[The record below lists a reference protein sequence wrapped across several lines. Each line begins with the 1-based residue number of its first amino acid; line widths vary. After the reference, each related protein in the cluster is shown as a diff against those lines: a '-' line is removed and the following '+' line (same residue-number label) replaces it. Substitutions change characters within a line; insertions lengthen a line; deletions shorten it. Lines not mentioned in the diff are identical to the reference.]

1 MDQEIAVVFD
11 GDGDPEERIT
21 VNPVVLALASPV
33 FKSILTQNMA
43 AQKSCVIEL
52 RGKDPDEF
60 KVLVSF
66 LMPASSRRQSIT
78 EKNVDFLL
86 RWADEY
92 CIEPLREECVA
103 FVRQLPPTVER
114 VLQVRLGPA
123 WPTCTCSSE
132 EADWAYAFG
141 IEDHLE
147 FCVKELVEV
156 GEVDWGS
163 CLKDA
168 ELMKILIT
176 HFMNFNRD
184 RTKEVKDLRNR
195 LKRGHV
201 HTGGV
206 LQDGH
211 KLECGKCE
219 NKVQSVWQ
227 CQRCMYSA

>member
-114 VLQVRLGPA
+114 VLQ
-123 WPTCTCSSE
+123 
-132 EADWAYAFG
+132 AYAFG